1 MVGLRFATTLTRVY
15 EQQRN
20 GSCVNFVSASPSPFF
35 TLFVKLRS
43 KTLQGFEKIRAT
55 PQLTKPTKIP
65 PPVARRKV
73 MSKTYLAKLRA
84 ASDEANLRHEEAK
97 AQTQHVDPR
106 VLCDKPLTAQI
117 EELMLSLPPVLRDS
131 PWSMDE
137 LVARLQGRYSARP
150 HPMNVGQAL
159 RAWLATEA
167 GLDALWR
174 RKTGVATA

>member
-1 MVGLRFATTLTRVY
+1 
-15 EQQRN
+15 
-20 GSCVNFVSASPSPFF
+20 
-35 TLFVKLRS
+35 
-43 KTLQGFEKIRAT
+43 
-55 PQLTKPTKIP
+55 
-65 PPVARRKV
+65 

-106 VLCDKPLTAQI
+106 VLYDKPLTAQI

-159 RAWLATEA
+159 RALGWTQRRDWTRYGGGRRVWLRPNAN
-167 GLDALWR
+167 
-174 RKTGVATA
+174 